1 MDQMGK
7 YQLMRKLA
15 TGGMAEVFLAKS
27 SGPLGFEKH
36 LVVKR
41 ILPHL
46 AEDPQFVEMF
56 LAEAKLAARLN
67 HANIVQIF
75 DFGMEGGSYF
85 IAMEYVDGVDLRTL
99 KRRAKHQGT
108 SIAFPLCARLLSM
121 ACEGLAYAHE
131 LVDPATGQPLNLIHR
146 DISPDNIFVSK
157 TGGLKILDFG
167 IAKATTAGL
176 RTQSGVLKGKVPYMP
191 PEYLLGEPIDAR
203 TDIYAL
209 GVVLFELVAGRRPYR
224 SDNDARLI
232 QAVLN
237 EPLPDI
243 RDLRQGVPEQLVQIL
258 SRALAKHPHRRYG
271 SCREFHA
278 DLERFLY
285 LYSEPVG
292 AIQIAAF
299 VREMSGPL
307 PPEAANESV
316 PTTPEPRLLL
326 ENNEME
332 APKSVVTRRDR
343 TPGASKPPVEAPSPP
358 PEVTEVET
366 KQVTVPVTAPLPAPP
381 PPRAATPLPRARPL
395 PATREEEAV
404 PSPRPAEPRSPAVV
418 PKPAQ
423 PVSKPHPTVARPAP
437 VAKAPPAVRPLPPAR
452 ARAVT
457 EDDEEAFRPRQGW
470 MQRNLKWW
478 APAALGFLTL
488 GVASAVVGNK
498 PPAASPAPV
507 EPVSTV
513 PAPQPPA
520 QEPGGAVEQVQ
531 PEAPPS
537 TVPPE
542 HSPPP
547 EADAGVPSTTL
558 LAEAPEPAPST
569 QVANAADARA
579 VIRVRS
585 TLPGEVIIN
594 NTRLGKPPVEYTVA
608 PGEVRISVGG
618 TYQGHRFSRR
628 QTVKLE
634 ANKEHVIDFTFVKR
648 NVILR
653 VSPQN
658 LHIMKMDDIPLDG
671 QGQIE
676 VSTYEGEHH
685 LTLFHP
691 LTKKTYSAKCTPEL
705 NKKLKLW
712 LCKSIIDVP

>member
-1 MDQMGK
+1 MGK

-131 LVDPATGQPLNLIHR
+131 LVDSATGQPLNLIHR

-437 VAKAPPAVRPLPPAR
+437 VAKAPPAARPLPPAR

-457 EDDEEAFRPRQGW
+457 EGDEEAFRPQQGW

-488 GVASAVVGNK
+488 GVASAVVGNNK
-498 PPAASPAPV
+498 PPAKSPAPA
-507 EPVSTV
+507 EPVATA
-513 PAPQPPA
+513 PAPQPVA
-520 QEPGGAVEQVQ
+520 REPEVAVEQV
-531 PEAPPS
+531 PTPAPATAAPTS
-537 TVPPE
+537 AGSSE
-542 HSPPP
+542 SPIPL
-547 EADAGVPSTTL
+547 EADAGVTSASH

-579 VIRVRS
+579 VIRVKS
-585 TLPGEVIIN
+585 NLSGEVTIN
-594 NTRLGKPPVEYTVA
+594 NIRLGKPPVEYTVA
-608 PGEVRISVGG
+608 PGAVRISVGG
-618 TYQGHRFSRR
+618 IHQGHRFSRK
-628 QTVKLE
+628 QTVKLA
-634 ANKEHVIDFTFVKR
+634 ANEKLDIDFQFEKR
-648 NVILR
+648 KVILR
-653 VSPQN
+653 PRNDELLVQ
-658 LHIMKMDDIPLDG
+658 KMDDIMVNG
-671 QGQIE
+671 HTE

-685 LTLFHP
+685 LTLQHSR
-691 LTKKTYSAKCTPEL
+691 TKETFSARCTPE
-705 NKKLKLW
+705 KTFKVW
-712 LCKSIIDVP
+712 LCKP